1 MHIKELSKGAGWE
14 VFSTRLARGIEH
26 LIVWPERQG
35 PSGHCGPTRI
45 GFLFV
50 KVRFSRCLFP
60 IVQGPST
67 RGKDVS

>member
-1 MHIKELSKGAGWE
+1 MGGLFDQTSSWDRA
-14 VFSTRLARGIEH
+14 FDYLARKTGTK
-26 LIVWPERQG
+26 
-35 PSGHCGPTRI
+35 SGDCGPTGI
-45 GFLFV
+45 GLLFV